1 MLYNRNWDNADEDDN
16 TFTQRVLHIVNN
28 TKLEL
33 KKICLHEAIKDG
45 NGNTHE
51 LKAELGNSINNMD
64 NMDNMTESKNNSNN
78 NNNNNNIQA
87 VDNKLLAKLCPKLLI
102 DKLHSNTTTTTSID
116 TAIPNTSTSGTSV
129 SVDSANSNSK

>member
-51 LKAELGNSINNMD
+51 LKAELGSNSINNV
-64 NMDNMTESKNNSNN
+64 DNMTESSSNN
-78 NNNNNNIQA
+78 NQA
-87 VDNKLLAKLCPKLLI
+87 MENKILAKLCPKLLI